1 MFSPNLSLSL
11 SLSLSLCLINGEK
24 KGRKGFCAW

>member
-11 SLSLSLCLINGEK
+11 SLSLINGEK
-24 KGRKGFCAW
+24 KEGKDFVHGKVK

>member
-1 MFSPNLSLSL
+1 MFSPNLSL

-24 KGRKGFCAW
+24 KGRKGFCA